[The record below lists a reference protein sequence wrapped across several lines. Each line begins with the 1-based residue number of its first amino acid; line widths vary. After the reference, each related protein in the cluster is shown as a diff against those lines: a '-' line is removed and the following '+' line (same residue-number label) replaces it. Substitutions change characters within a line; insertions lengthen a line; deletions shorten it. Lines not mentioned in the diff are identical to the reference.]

1 MKKGKGDV
9 LLGYIYVFVTQHLL
23 LSAVGKE
30 IDGLEDSVIMRSLQA
45 LAVPLI
51 GNACH
56 IFMHG
61 LNTVQVWQLNGITC
75 PQLFKGA
82 LLLSSVV

>member
-1 MKKGKGDV
+1 M
-9 LLGYIYVFVTQHLL
+9 T
-23 LSAVGKE
+23 AVGKE

-61 LNTVQVWQLNGITC
+61 LNTVQVLRQKRATC
-75 PQLFKGA
+75 PQFFEGV
-82 LLLSSVV
+82 LSSAV